1 MLGVAHIGFL
11 LSLLLIVDYL
21 IALGYVSE
29 FSIPRLQRF
38 ISAFLNYPTNPDI
51 PAGFWSHL
59 TTTLYELGV
68 ACLIVIGIV
77 LPLAFAIGIKRT
89 VKEGVLPW
97 LLAFFAIPPIIL
109 YPIIYLLLG
118 IGPSSKIAL
127 GALLGSKYLFLY
139 VVSAVYYIKWDLLKM
154 GRLFTN
160 SQVRLFWKVGLPSIL
175 PILVSAIQIGV
186 SHTIVGVI
194 VGEIIVSSTGLG
206 FLVSWAETT
215 IRVPELYAIIAIAII
230 FSLAFI
236 ISLNL
241 LEWRIK
247 GRWKTI

>member
-1 MLGVAHIGFL
+1 
-11 LSLLLIVDYL
+11 
-21 IALGYVSE
+21 
-29 FSIPRLQRF
+29 
-38 ISAFLNYPTNPDI
+38 
-51 PAGFWSHL
+51 
-59 TTTLYELGV
+59 
-68 ACLIVIGIV
+68 V